1 MTYEL
6 ASQQV
11 SWADVHEFVL
21 PKLTSVGDW
30 PMVGSP
36 AWCELPTRD
45 RIKWA
50 SLLDAAQ
57 HWALR
62 LECLQQAECEASHAI
77 SAAADWSAL
86 TRAMQGRNDC
96 LAARGEPLEYFTP
109 RPWLD
114 RRAVR

>member
-30 PMVGSP
+30 PMLGSP
-36 AWCELPTRD
+36 SWCELGARD
-45 RIKWA
+45 RVKWA

-62 LECLQQAECEASHAI
+62 VEYLQQVECDASHEI
-77 SAAADWSAL
+77 SAAQDWAKIS
-86 TRAMQGRNDC
+86 RFIKNRSDYF
-96 LAARGEPLEYFTP
+96 AA
-109 RPWLD
+109 RPWLN
-114 RRAVR
+114 RRVG